1 MNNNQNNTVSMFRTV
16 VSVCGAN
23 AGAVGKIKA
32 FEASLGFFEEKIKE
46 ILNTAR
52 EQELVITGIAEDKE
66 VQKRGLAFTGA
77 IIGGAVKSFAL
88 TNKNLALAAEVNF
101 SESALYKMK
110 EEDLIF
116 NTQII
121 HKKALDN
128 MGTLA
133 DYGINKLVLDNFN
146 LQITNFGNK
155 KPEPASAKVTK
166 EMLTDKLA
174 DLIDDASEILK
185 EQMDNSSK
193 MFKLLD
199 PNFYDLYKGAR
210 KIIDRGRRAA
220 NTGILKGVI
229 MGKKTAADTENE
241 AIADALLHLIELN
254 LVVVSNEKG
263 EFDFDDIETGTYTI
277 KVSKQ
282 GYKDEIL
289 KDVEIKKGEERDL
302 YIEMSIN

>member
-16 VSVCGAN
+16 VSVCKAN

-32 FEASLGFFEEKIKE
+32 FEASLGFFEDKIKE
-46 ILNTAR
+46 LLNTAK
-52 EQELVITGIAEDKE
+52 EQEMVITGIAEDKE
-66 VQKRGLAFTGA
+66 VQKRGLAKTGA
-77 IIGGAVKSFAL
+77 IIGAAVKGYAL
-88 TNKNLALAAEVNF
+88 TNKNLELAAVVNF

-116 NTQII
+116 NSEII

-128 MGTLA
+128 MGALA
-133 DYGINKLVLDNFN
+133 DYGVNKPILDDFN
-146 LQITNFGNK
+146 LQITNFSNK
-155 KPEPASAKVTK
+155 KPEPASAKVSK

-199 PNFYDLYKGAR
+199 ADFYDLYKGAR

-220 NTGILKGVI
+220 NTGLLNGVV
-229 MGKKTAADTENE
+229 MGKNTAADTENVPLE
-241 AIADALLHLIELN
+241 DVLLHLIELN

-263 EFDFDDIETGTYTI
+263 EFDFDDIEAGTYTL

-282 GYKDEIL
+282 GYKDEI
-289 KDVEIKKGEERDL
+289 IKEVKIDKGEERDL